1 MHSQR
6 SSVSMPFGN
15 RRTKGRAV
23 AESHPAAAILYA
35 RTAAKDERGS
45 IPAQLA
51 DGRALA
57 EREGLP
63 VIAEYSEEGVG
74 GRGRSH
80 APQLAAALH
89 HAEGLGATL
98 IVQHSDRLSRREEQV
113 AELALAARRAGVTLH
128 SVQDDAALP
137 GARLGAAA
145 GELEHSGRKAAAAG
159 PRRWLRQRIRKARA

>member
-6 SSVSMPFGN
+6 SFASVPFGN

-23 AESHPAAAILYA
+23 AESRPTEAILYA

-74 GRGRSH
+74 GRGRSP

-89 HAEGLGATL
+89 DAEGLGGAL
-98 IVQHSDRLSRREEQV
+98 IVQHSDRLSRREERL
-113 AELALAARRAGVTLH
+113 AGLALAAKRAGVTLH
-128 SVQDDAALP
+128 SVQDDAALS
-137 GARLGAAA
+137 GTAA
-145 GELEHSGRKAAAAG
+145 GELEHGGRKVPAAG
-159 PRRWLRQRIRKARA
+159 PWHWLRQRLRKARA